1 MTQIGQ
7 FSGLALLLL
16 AAMLLSLSLGNYP
29 MAIADILHFF
39 SALIGLGAM
48 DAGQYDLLYNIL
60 VDVRLPRV
68 LAAVSVGM
76 ALSGS
81 GAAFQAVF
89 RNPLV
94 SPGMLGVLA
103 GASFGATLGMLIHGS
118 WLIIQ
123 TSAMLFGLLAVV
135 LGVVIGMIFGR
146 GSIITLLLGGIIS
159 SALFSALLSMVKFVA
174 DPQDELPSIIYWLMG
189 SLGLTSL
196 TDVLWLLPPMLAA
209 VVVLCGFGRALDA
222 MSMGDDEAKALGVPV
237 LWVRYGV
244 IIAATMASAL
254 SVSIAG
260 IVGWVGLLTPH
271 VARMLVGP
279 GNTKLMPVSIMLG
292 AIFLLLADCLARVIS
307 QVEIPIGIVTECL
320 GLPLFLLVL
329 HRARKGW
336 N

>member
-1 MTQIGQ
+1 MTLFGQ
-7 FSGLALLLL
+7 FSGLVLLLL

-29 MAIADILHFF
+29 MTVTDILHFLG
-39 SALIGLGAM
+39 ALTGISAM
-48 DAGQYDLLYNIL
+48 DAAQYDLLYNIL
-60 VDVRLPRV
+60 IDVRLPRV
-68 LAAVSVGM
+68 LAAVLVGM

-103 GASFGATLGMLIHGS
+103 GASFGATLGMLWHGS
-118 WLIIQ
+118 WLVIQ
-123 TSAMLFGLLAVV
+123 SSAFLFGLLAVA
-135 LGVVIGMIFGR
+135 LGVAIGMIFGR

-189 SLGLTSL
+189 SLGLSSL
-196 TDVLWLLPPMLAA
+196 SDVLWLVPVMLLA
-209 VVVLCGFGRALDA
+209 VLVLCGFGRALDA

-279 GNTKLMPVSIMLG
+279 ANARLMPVSIVLG
-292 AIFLLLADCLARVIS
+292 AIFLLLADCLSRVIS
-307 QVEIPIGIVTECL
+307 QVEVPIGIVTECL